1 MFVKKL
7 RFLNLKNEF
16 KIFLK
21 YVYMYKEDLQIS
33 EKNIHV
39 PKDRN
44 NHCTKEKNN

>member
-1 MFVKKL
+1 
-7 RFLNLKNEF
+7 
-16 KIFLK
+16 
-21 YVYMYKEDLQIS
+21 MYKEDLQIS